1 MLLRNFRVELA
12 LWTHFVAVQLK
23 PDLLDRI
30 PTSNTINSGST
41 ELETTAT
48 GNNDDETIK
57 MATSD
62 DAEIT
67 ADEENSTD
75 MVSSSKDEDDTTTD
89 GELKMEQNSI
99 SGTCSKIF
107 GSYGT
112 NFAVL
117 CSSTIRNANTNCG

>member
-1 MLLRNFRVELA
+1 MFHFFFQSYHFRVELA
-12 LWTHFVAVQLK
+12 LWTHFVAVQLQ

-75 MVSSSKDEDDTTTD
+75 MVSSSKDEDETTTD

-99 SGTCSKIF
+99 SGRDPRDSNDYFTITS
-107 GSYGT
+107 SQ
-112 NFAVL
+112 L
-117 CSSTIRNANTNCG
+117 C